1 MMPDDTPPNLQ
12 PTLVGEALLLRPLV
26 PEDWDAMFAA
36 GSDPLIWVGHP
47 IHDRWQ
53 EPVFRAFFD
62 GGLSSGSAFAIIDR
76 ATGAI
81 IGSSRYAHH
90 DPDKSEIEIGW
101 TFLARSFWGGATNA
115 EMKRLMIDHAFTFV
129 DCVTF
134 QVGETN
140 LRSQGAMRKIGGVL
154 RDETSDVTLD
164 GITYRHLIFEIRK
177 RR

>member
-1 MMPDDTPPNLQ
+1 MPGRLRPRAPGIGLLYPDGRHGRRGFTPRRSDAKHRNGPGRKLSGLL
-12 PTLVGEALLLRPLV
+12 LVGL
-26 PEDWDAMFAA
+26 
-36 GSDPLIWVGHP
+36 
-47 IHDRWQ
+47 
-53 EPVFRAFFD
+53 
-62 GGLSSGSAFAIIDR
+62 
-76 ATGAI
+76 
-81 IGSSRYAHH
+81 SRYAHH

-101 TFLARSFWGGATNA
+101 TFLARSHWGGATNA